1 MDVRKVRA
9 GQRARF
15 ARYDW
20 EFVVIDL
27 ESGAS
32 ANAAHMPRLRLR
44 VTPAAEAAIRSG
56 HPWVYGDSV
65 RVQNRPGVLGE
76 LAVIYDKRDRFLA
89 VGHYDP
95 DSALRVRVLQ
105 AGKAATL
112 EALGGRRVW
121 KRQSC
126 GVPG

>member
-1 MDVRKVRA
+1 MRVDVRNVRA

-20 EFVVIDL
+20 EFVVIDS

-32 ANAAHMPRLRLR
+32 ANAAHMPRLRLRLR

-65 RVQNRPGVLGE
+65 RDEHPPCAE
-76 LAVIYDKRDRFLA
+76 
-89 VGHYDP
+89 
-95 DSALRVRVLQ
+95 
-105 AGKAATL
+105 
-112 EALGGRRVW
+112 
-121 KRQSC
+121 QSC
-126 GVPG
+126 